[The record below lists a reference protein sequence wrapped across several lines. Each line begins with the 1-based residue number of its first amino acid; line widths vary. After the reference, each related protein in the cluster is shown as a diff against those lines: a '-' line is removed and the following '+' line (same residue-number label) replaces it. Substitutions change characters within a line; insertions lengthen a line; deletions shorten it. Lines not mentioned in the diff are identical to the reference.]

1 MCNKGLRNLKRALSH
16 SVVHDLAAW
25 GEWFDIK
32 TTIDKAVITIEVL
45 QRDGWHKYVMPY
57 DVGKVRLLMEL
68 GSKVARWGAVQEKRM
83 LLKNTATSWPRKNS
97 PTVNHLPTAKIAR
110 FLGVTSPC

>member
-68 GSKVARWGAVQEKRM
+68 GSKVARWVPFKKNECCLKT
-83 LLKNTATSWPRKNS
+83 LLQVGPERIRQLSIIYQQRK
-97 PTVNHLPTAKIAR
+97 LQGFWA
-110 FLGVTSPC
+110 